1 MSVVINGTTG
11 ITLPGNTSTALN
23 AVPLQQLSGRTAQVQ
38 VYRTG
43 AVASGS
49 TTIPYDNTIPQITEG
64 DQYMSIT
71 VTPTN
76 ASSML
81 EITVT
86 AILSCT
92 NPTQNV
98 VAALFRTG
106 VSDALAAAAHTQ
118 NVGTGVVN
126 LSFKHHMTAGTTS
139 PITFTV
145 RAGGQAGTCY
155 LNGNNTSGALLGG
168 KYASSITVVEYL
180 P

>member
-43 AVASGS
+43 AIASGS
-49 TTIPYDNTIPQITEG
+49 NAIPFDNTIPQITEG
-64 DQYMSIT
+64 DQYMSLT
-71 VTPTN
+71 FTPTN
-76 ASSML
+76 ASSTL
-81 EITVT
+81 EISVT
-86 AILSCT
+86 AVLSCT
-92 NPTQNV
+92 NSGQV
-98 VAALFRTG
+98 VMAALFQVG
-106 VSDALAAAAHTQ
+106 VSDALAVASNTQ
-118 NVGTGVVN
+118 VGTGISTI
-126 LSFKHHMTAGTTS
+126 SFKHHMTAGTTS

-145 RAGGQAGTCY
+145 RGGGQTGTCY
-155 LNGNNTSGALLGG
+155 LNGNNTSGALMGG

>member
-49 TTIPYDNTIPQITEG
+49 NAIPFDNTIPQITEG

-76 ASSML
+76 ASSTL
-81 EITVT
+81 EISVT
-86 AILSCT
+86 AVLSCT
-92 NPTQNV
+92 NNGMV
-98 VAALFRTG
+98 VMAALFQVG
-106 VSDALAAAAHTQ
+106 VSDALAVAANTQ
-118 NVGTGVVN
+118 AGTGISTI
-126 LSFKHHMTAGTTS
+126 SFKHHMTAGTTS

-145 RAGGQAGTCY
+145 RGGGQAGSCY
-155 LNGNNTSGALLGG
+155 LNGNNTSGALMGG

>member
-43 AVASGS
+43 AAASGFGL
-49 TTIPYDNTIPQITEG
+49 IPFDNTIPQITEG
-64 DQYMSIT
+64 NQFMSIT

-76 ASSML
+76 ASSTL
-81 EITVT
+81 EISVT
-86 AILSCT
+86 AVLSCT
-92 NPTQNV
+92 NNGQV
-98 VAALFRTG
+98 VMAALFQVG
-106 VSDALAAAAHTQ
+106 VSDALAVASNTQ
-118 NVGTGVVN
+118 VGTGISTI
-126 LSFKHHMTAGTTS
+126 SFKHHMTAGTTS

-145 RAGGQAGTCY
+145 RGGGQAGSCY
-155 LNGNNTSGALLGG
+155 INSNNTSGSLMGG